1 MEAGPGSF
9 TNTDATLTSV
19 GGMGLLWLK
28 LDWRMAGD
36 DNSGVFVGFPA
47 SGDPNSAVGNGYEIQ
62 IDATDTATS

>member
-1 MEAGPGSF
+1 
-9 TNTDATLTSV
+9 
-19 GGMGLLWLK
+19 MGLLWLK